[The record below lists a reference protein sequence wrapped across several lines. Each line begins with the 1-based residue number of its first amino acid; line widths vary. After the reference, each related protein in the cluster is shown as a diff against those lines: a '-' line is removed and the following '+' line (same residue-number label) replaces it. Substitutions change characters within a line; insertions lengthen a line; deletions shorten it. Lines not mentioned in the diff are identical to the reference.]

1 MKSTIAI
8 AVLLCAFGAEA
19 ANDLPTT
26 AEGQREQIMETLR
39 EREREVAELSKA
51 LGVTSSLGSLPEM
64 GKVSFVLEYANQFGR
79 RYLHDDDHK
88 FVYSAVK
95 GQSKTEFEQNLPY
108 IVNYVRLA
116 TAARNYNWNGRQRQP
131 MVGDRR
137 GLEEVQAIAKS
148 VYDFRTKHVEAIKS
162 GGIRP
167 SQVLTRANLGDFG
180 EPILVRTLRRS
191 FLDGQE
197 QFSNQ
202 RNSVVFVLIG
212 IELLISYFVAV
223 FIIRRAKPWLVAME
237 HSRRMGR
244 VIDTASWRW

>member
-1 MKSTIAI
+1 MKSSIAFT
-8 AVLLCAFGAEA
+8 VLLCAA
-19 ANDLPTT
+19 AAAADELPVT
-26 AEGQREQIMETLR
+26 AEGQRDQIIDTLR
-39 EREREVAELSKA
+39 EREREVGELSKA

-88 FVYSAVK
+88 LVYSAVR
-95 GQSKTEFEQNLPY
+95 GQSKEEFEENLPY

-131 MVGDRR
+131 LVGERR
-137 GLEEVQAIAKS
+137 GLEQVQSIAKS
-148 VYDFRTKHVEAIKS
+148 VYQFRTKHVEAVKS
-162 GGIRP
+162 GAIQP
-167 SQVLTRANLGDFG
+167 SKVLTRANLGDFG

-202 RNSVVFVLIG
+202 RNSVVFVVIG
-212 IELLISYFVAV
+212 FELLVSYVVAV

>member
-8 AVLLCAFGAEA
+8 AVLLCAGSAEA
-19 ANDLPTT
+19 AAELPTT
-26 AEGQREQIMETLR
+26 AEGQRAQIIETLR
-39 EREREVAELSKA
+39 QREREVAELSQM
-51 LGVTSSLGSLPEM
+51 LGVSSSFGSLPEM

-95 GQSKTEFEQNLPY
+95 GQSQQEFERNLPY

-116 TAARNYNWNGRQRQP
+116 TAARNYNWNGPKKQP
-131 MVGDRR
+131 LVGERR
-137 GLEEVQAIAKS
+137 GLEQVQSIAKS

-162 GGIRP
+162 GAIRP
-167 SQVLTRANLGDFG
+167 SRVLTRANLGEFG

-197 QFSNQ
+197 QFFNQ
-202 RNSVVFVLIG
+202 RNSVVFVVFG
-212 IELLISYFVAV
+212 IELLISYFLAV

-237 HSRRMGR
+237 HSRNMGR
-244 VIDTASWRW
+244 VIDTASWR